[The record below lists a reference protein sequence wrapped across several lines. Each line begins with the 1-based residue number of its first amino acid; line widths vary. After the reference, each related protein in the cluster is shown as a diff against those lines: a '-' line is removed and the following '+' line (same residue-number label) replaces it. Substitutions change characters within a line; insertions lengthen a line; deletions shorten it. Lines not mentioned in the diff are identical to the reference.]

1 MKFAR
6 ACVVLAAIIAF
17 CSFSGQ
23 AAAQPKQA
31 DIDTAN
37 RLFQMGKFAEAPE
50 LYSRIVA
57 QNRKDHSA
65 TLPLG
70 RIATGSQ
77 GLPPVAW
84 TSLVAWPIASPQP
97 VLATDDKVHLAY
109 ELLVMNVSSS
119 TMTLDRLE
127 TLDASRHDTIINTK
141 SGDEIVA
148 AVQGA
153 DLEAT
158 TRAFPSGSTRTVG
171 PFQLNRVFLDVTFA
185 RNAPLPKVLEHRF
198 QLTFTPAAGVPP
210 ATSATVVSGR
220 TNVTNTPAVV
230 IEPPLEGS
238 RWVDAIG
245 CCSPPSVH
253 RTATLPINGKFVVF
267 ERFAIDFAQLNPEN
281 KLYAGARDQLSSY
294 GYVGANVLS
303 VADGTVVNLQD
314 GRPDEKPPNFPQGY
328 DLLQQLGNFVIVD
341 IGHGRFAY
349 YGHFQP
355 NTLNV
360 HMGDKVRRGQVLA
373 LMGNSGNSDAPHL
386 HFGIQDGPL
395 PYASNGLPFVF
406 SSFATTGTITN
417 PFDDVAAGAAAQIGP
432 GRAGVHRN
440 QLPLEN
446 EVITFSKQ

>member
-1 MKFAR
+1 
-6 ACVVLAAIIAF
+6 
-17 CSFSGQ
+17 
-23 AAAQPKQA
+23 
-31 DIDTAN
+31 
-37 RLFQMGKFAEAPE
+37 
-50 LYSRIVA
+50 
-57 QNRKDHSA
+57 
-65 TLPLG
+65 LG

-127 TLDASRHDTIINTK
+127 TLDASKHDAIINTE

-171 PFQLNRVFLDVTFA
+171 PFQLTRVFLDATFA
-185 RNAPLPKVLEHRF
+185 KNATLPKVMEHRF
-198 QLTFTPAAGVPP
+198 QVTFTPAAGTPP
-210 ATSATVVSGR
+210 VATATVVSGR

-230 IEPPLEGS
+230 VGPPLEGS

-253 RTATLPINGKFVVF
+253 RTATLPINGKFYVF

-281 KLYAGARDQLSSY
+281 KLYAGPRDQLSSY
-294 GYVGANVLS
+294 AYVGAKVLS
-303 VADGTVVNLQD
+303 VADGTVVSLQD
-314 GRPDEKPPNFPQGY
+314 GRPNETPPNFPQGY

-341 IGHGRFAY
+341 IGHGHFAY

-355 NTLNV
+355 NTLKV
-360 HMGDKVRRGQVLA
+360 HVGDKVRRGQVLA

-386 HFGIQDGPL
+386 HFGIEDGPL
-395 PYASNGLPFVF
+395 PYASDSLPFVF
-406 SSFATTGTITN
+406 SSFMTTGTITN
-417 PFDDVAAGAAAQIGP
+417 SFDDVAAGAAAQIGP
-432 GRAGVHRN
+432 ARAGPHRN